1 MSKESDLKDTVTEA
15 DLNREFE
22 FDKFV
27 RDLEKRE
34 QARIDAAKRLPSDHN
49 VANRLRDARNREQ
62 LHNRIRWSR

>member
-1 MSKESDLKDTVTEA
+1 MSKETDLKDTVTEA
-15 DLNREFE
+15 ELNREFE

-34 QARIDAAKRLPSDHN
+34 QARRDAAQRLPSDHN
-49 VANRLRDARNREQ
+49 AANRLRDARNREQ